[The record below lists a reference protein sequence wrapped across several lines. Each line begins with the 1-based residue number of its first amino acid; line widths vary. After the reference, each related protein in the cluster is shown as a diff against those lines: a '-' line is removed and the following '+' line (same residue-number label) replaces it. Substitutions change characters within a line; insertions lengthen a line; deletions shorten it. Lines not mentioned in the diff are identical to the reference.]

1 MRAAVAVSI
10 DLLAL
15 ADNQQRNDCF
25 AVSNV
30 ETPCAAIFN
39 VCQAANTPLVV
50 SDNRH
55 PLFTNMNN
63 DMPRTATVTVLP
75 EINALPGAK
84 SQATID
90 DRDAE

>member
-1 MRAAVAVSI
+1 MRAAVAVGI

-15 ADNQQRNDCF
+15 ADYQQRDDCF
-25 AVSNV
+25 AVSKV
-30 ETPCAAIFN
+30 ETACTAVFN

-63 DMPRTATVTVLP
+63 DMPLTATVTVFP

-84 SQATID
+84 GQATID